1 MLIMLFKIL
10 LSFWMT
16 TIKQLMQTSMQTQ
29 SHAVLSFEVKSK
41 TSLVKLRHQI
51 KRDKAFCFPCC
62 HSYLTAASSRGG
74 KLNPL
79 VTQTARH
86 IHLNTFP
93 GC

>member
-16 TIKQLMQTSMQTQ
+16 SIKQVMQTSMQTQ

-41 TSLVKLRHQI
+41 RNLVKLRHQI
-51 KRDKAFCFPCC
+51 KRDKAFCYPCC
-62 HSYLTAASSRGG
+62 HRGLTAASNRRQP
-74 KLNPL
+74 NPK

-86 IHLNTFP
+86 IRPNTSP
-93 GC
+93 GF